1 VKVGRYLLVFVVLM
15 AVVIAFGNRGLMDNY
30 RMRQKLDTID
40 KGNAEIVRVNG
51 ELKRT
56 ILLLREDPAYIERV
70 ARDELGM
77 VKPGDLVYR
86 FAQ

>member
-1 VKVGRYLLVFVVLM
+1 MKVGRYLLVFVVLM